1 MICLQ
6 DHRRNIFIMS
16 MGDSKRDGRRDEPRN
31 ERQDA
36 EYVAVLRDL
45 EPAGTAEFAEEFGI
59 SLDTARGRLKSLR
72 QRENPPVDCKKIGGS
87 LVWFVDESELE
98 ASAETAAEEIRER
111 MGLE

>member
-1 MICLQ
+1 
-6 DHRRNIFIMS
+6 MS
-16 MGDSKRDGRRDEPRN
+16 MGDSKQDGRRAHR

-45 EPAGTAEFAEEFGI
+45 EPAGTAEFAEEFDV
-59 SLDTARGRLKSLR
+59 SLDKARRRLKSLR
-72 QRENPPVDCKKIGGS
+72 QRENPPVDSKKIGGS

-98 ASAETAAEEIRER
+98 AGAETAAEEIRKR

>member
-1 MICLQ
+1 
-6 DHRRNIFIMS
+6 
-16 MGDSKRDGRRDEPRN
+16 MGNSKRDARRDKPPN

-36 EYVAVLRDL
+36 EYVAVLKDL
-45 EPAGTAEFAEEFGI
+45 EPAGTAEFAEEFGV
-59 SLDTARGRLKSLR
+59 SMDTARGRLEGLR
-72 QRENPPVDCKKIGGS
+72 QGDHPPVDRKKIGGS